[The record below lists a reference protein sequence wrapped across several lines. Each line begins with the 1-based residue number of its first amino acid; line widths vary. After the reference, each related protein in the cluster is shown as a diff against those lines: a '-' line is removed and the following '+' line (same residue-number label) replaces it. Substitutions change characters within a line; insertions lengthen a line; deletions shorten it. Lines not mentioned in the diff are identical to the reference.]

1 MGRRGMKIEIS
12 GRKVHNE
19 FSQKVEEIS
28 GQNLFA
34 CYQCGNCTA
43 GCPVSFAM
51 DLGPHQVIR
60 FSLLGLEEEV
70 LKSNTF
76 WMCASCLQCTS
87 RCPKG
92 LDIAR
97 IMEAIRLVILRKK
110 ERLDRIEVKELSE
123 EFLERVPQIALIS
136 GFRKFSS

>member
-1 MGRRGMKIEIS
+1 MGRRRMKIEIS

-43 GCPVSFAM
+43 GCPVAFAM

>member
-1 MGRRGMKIEIS
+1 MKIEIS
-12 GRKVHNE
+12 GRRVHNE
-19 FSQKVEEIS
+19 FAQKVEEIS

-70 LKSNTF
+70 LESNTF
-76 WMCASCLQCTS
+76 WICASCLQCTS

-97 IMEAIRLVILRKK
+97 IMEAIRAVILRKK
-110 ERLDRIEVKELSE
+110 ERLDHLEVGELSG

>member
-1 MGRRGMKIEIS
+1 MKIEIS
-12 GRKVHNE
+12 RQKVHNE
-19 FSQKVEEIS
+19 FAQKVEEIS

-60 FSLLGLEEEV
+60 FCLLGLEKEV
-70 LKSNTF
+70 LESNTF

-110 ERLDRIEVKELSE
+110 ERLDRLEVGEFPG
-123 EFLERVPQIALIS
+123 EFLDRVPQIALIS

>member
-1 MGRRGMKIEIS
+1 MKIELS
-12 GRKVHNE
+12 RNKVHNE
-19 FSQKVEEIS
+19 FAQKVEEIS

-70 LKSNTF
+70 LESNTF
-76 WMCASCLQCTS
+76 WICASCLQCTS

-97 IMEAIRLVILRKK
+97 IMERIMEALRLVILRKK
-110 ERLDRIEVKELSE
+110 ERLDHLEAAELSD

-136 GFRKFSS
+136 GFRKFTS

>member
-1 MGRRGMKIEIS
+1 MKIEVS
-12 GRKVHNE
+12 RNTVHND
-19 FSQKVEEIS
+19 FAQKVEEIS

-70 LKSNTF
+70 LECNTF
-76 WMCASCLQCTS
+76 WICASCLQCTS

-97 IMEAIRLVILRKK
+97 IMEALRLVILRKK
-110 ERLDRIEVKELSE
+110 ERLDRLEVAELSE

>member
-1 MGRRGMKIEIS
+1 MKIEIS
-12 GRKVHNE
+12 KDKVRNE
-19 FSQKVEEIS
+19 LARSVEAIS

-60 FSLLGLEEEV
+60 YTLLGLESEV
-70 LKSNTF
+70 LASNTF
-76 WMCASCLQCTS
+76 WFCASCLQCTS

-92 LDIAR
+92 VDIAR
-97 IMEAIRLVILRKK
+97 IIDALRVIILRKK
-110 ERLDRIEVKELSE
+110 ERFDHINVAEVTEEMVDRT
-123 EFLERVPQIALIS
+123 PQIALIS
-136 GFRKFSS
+136 GFRKFLS

>member
-1 MGRRGMKIEIS
+1 MKIEIS

-43 GCPVSFAM
+43 GCPVAFAM

-110 ERLDRIEVKELSE
+110 ERLDRLEVAELSE
-123 EFLERVPQIALIS
+123 DFLERVPQIALIS
-136 GFRKFSS
+136 GFRKFTS

>member
-1 MGRRGMKIEIS
+1 MKIEIS

>member
-1 MGRRGMKIEIS
+1 MKIEIS
-12 GRKVHNE
+12 GHKVHNE
-19 FSQKVEEIS
+19 FAQKVEEIS

-76 WMCASCLQCTS
+76 WICASCLQCTS

-97 IMEAIRLVILRKK
+97 IMEAIRVVILRKK
-110 ERLDRIEVKELSE
+110 ERLDHIEVGELSG

>member
-1 MGRRGMKIEIS
+1 MGRRRMKIEIS

>member
-1 MGRRGMKIEIS
+1 MKIEIS
-12 GRKVHNE
+12 RGNVHNE

-60 FSLLGLEEEV
+60 YSLLGLEEEV

-110 ERLDRIEVKELSE
+110 ERLDRIEVNELSE

>member
-1 MGRRGMKIEIS
+1 MGRRRMKIEIS

-76 WMCASCLQCTS
+76 WMCSSCLQCTS

>member
-1 MGRRGMKIEIS
+1 MKIEIS
-12 GRKVHNE
+12 RQKIHSE
-19 FSQKVEEIS
+19 FAQRVEEIS
-28 GQNLFA
+28 GQKLFA

-43 GCPVSFAM
+43 GCPVAFAM

-110 ERLDRIEVKELSE
+110 ERLDRLEVAELSE

>member
-1 MGRRGMKIEIS
+1 MKIEIS
-12 GRKVHNE
+12 RQKIHNE
-19 FSQKVEEIS
+19 FAQKVEEIS

-60 FSLLGLEEEV
+60 FCLLGLEDEV

-110 ERLDRIEVKELSE
+110 ERLDHLEAVELSD

-136 GFRKFSS
+136 GFRKFCS

>member
-1 MGRRGMKIEIS
+1 MKIEIS
-12 GRKVHNE
+12 RGNVHNE

-60 FSLLGLEEEV
+60 YSLLGLEEEV

-110 ERLDRIEVKELSE
+110 ERLDRIEVNELSE

-136 GFRKFSS
+136 GFRKFTS

>member
-1 MGRRGMKIEIS
+1 MKIEIS
-12 GRKVHNE
+12 RGKVHNA
-19 FSQKVEEIS
+19 FAQKVEEIS

-60 FSLLGLEEEV
+60 YSLLGLEEEV
-70 LKSNTF
+70 LECNTF

-110 ERLDRIEVKELSE
+110 ERLDFLEVAELSE
-123 EFLERVPQIALIS
+123 DFLERVPQIALIS
-136 GFRKFSS
+136 GFRKFTS

>member
-1 MGRRGMKIEIS
+1 MKIEIS
-12 GRKVHNE
+12 GRTIHSE
-19 FSQKVEEIS
+19 LARRVEEVS

-60 FSLLGLEEEV
+60 YTLLGLESEV
-70 LKSNTF
+70 LESNTF
-76 WMCASCLQCTS
+76 WICASCLQCTS

-97 IMEAIRLVILRKK
+97 IMDALRVILLRKK
-110 ERLDRIEVKELSE
+110 ERLDRIDVRDLTDENI
-123 EFLERVPQIALIS
+123 ERTPQIAFIS
-136 GFRKFSS
+136 GFRKFLS

>member
-1 MGRRGMKIEIS
+1 MKIEIS

-76 WMCASCLQCTS
+76 RMCASCLQCTS

-110 ERLDRIEVKELSE
+110 ERLDRIELKELSE

>member
-1 MGRRGMKIEIS
+1 MKIEIS
-12 GRKVHNE
+12 RQKVHSE
-19 FSQKVEEIS
+19 FAQRVEEIS
-28 GQNLFA
+28 GQKLFA

-110 ERLDRIEVKELSE
+110 ERLDRLEVAELSE

>member
-1 MGRRGMKIEIS
+1 MKIEIS
-12 GRKVHNE
+12 GRTVHNE
-19 FSQKVEEIS
+19 FARKVEEIS

-60 FSLLGLEEEV
+60 YTLLGLESEA
-70 LKSNTF
+70 LASNTF
-76 WMCASCLQCTS
+76 WICASCLQCTS

-97 IMEAIRLVILRKK
+97 IMDALRMIILRDK
-110 ERLDRIEVKELSE
+110 ERLDHINVADLTDEMVDRT
-123 EFLERVPQIALIS
+123 PQIAFIS
-136 GFRKFSS
+136 GFRKFLS

>member
-1 MGRRGMKIEIS
+1 MKIEIS
-12 GRKVHNE
+12 GRTIHSE
-19 FSQKVEEIS
+19 LARRVEEVS

-51 DLGPHQVIR
+51 DLGPHQAIR
-60 FSLLGLEEEV
+60 YTLLGLESEV
-70 LKSNTF
+70 LESNTF
-76 WMCASCLQCTS
+76 WICASCLQCTS

-97 IMEAIRLVILRKK
+97 IMDALRVILLRKK
-110 ERLDRIEVKELSE
+110 ERLDRIDVRDLTDENI
-123 EFLERVPQIALIS
+123 ERTPQIAFIS
-136 GFRKFSS
+136 GFRKFLS

>member
-1 MGRRGMKIEIS
+1 MKIEVS
-12 GRKVHNE
+12 RHTDHNE
-19 FSQKVEEIS
+19 FAQKVEEIS

-60 FSLLGLEEEV
+60 LSLLGLEEEV
-70 LKSNTF
+70 LECNTF
-76 WMCASCLQCTS
+76 WICASCRQCTS

-97 IMEAIRLVILRKK
+97 IMEALRLVILRKK
-110 ERLDRIEVKELSE
+110 ERLDHLEAAELSE

-136 GFRKFSS
+136 GFRKFTS

>member
-1 MGRRGMKIEIS
+1 MKIEIS
-12 GRKVHNE
+12 GRTVHNE
-19 FSQKVEEIS
+19 FAKKVEEIS

-60 FSLLGLEEEV
+60 YTLLGLESEA
-70 LKSNTF
+70 LASNTF
-76 WMCASCLQCTS
+76 WICASCLQCTS

-97 IMEAIRLVILRKK
+97 IMDALRMILLRDK
-110 ERLDRIEVKELSE
+110 ERLDHINVADLTDEMVDRT
-123 EFLERVPQIALIS
+123 PQIAFIS
-136 GFRKFSS
+136 GFRKFLS

>member
-1 MGRRGMKIEIS
+1 MKIEIS
-12 GRKVHNE
+12 RRKVHSE
-19 FSQKVEEIS
+19 FAQRVEEIS
-28 GQNLFA
+28 GQRLFA
-34 CYQCGNCTA
+34 CYQCGNCT
-43 GCPVSFAM
+43 CPVAFAM

-110 ERLDRIEVKELSE
+110 ERLDRLEVAELSE

>member
-1 MGRRGMKIEIS
+1 MKIEIS
-12 GRKVHNE
+12 GRTIHSE
-19 FSQKVEEIS
+19 LARRVEEVS

-60 FSLLGLEEEV
+60 YTLLGLESEV
-70 LKSNTF
+70 LESNTF
-76 WMCASCLQCTS
+76 WICASCLQCTS

-97 IMEAIRLVILRKK
+97 IMEALRVILLRKK
-110 ERLDRIEVKELSE
+110 ERLDRIDVRDLTDENI
-123 EFLERVPQIALIS
+123 ERTPQIAFIS
-136 GFRKFSS
+136 GFRKFLS

>member
-1 MGRRGMKIEIS
+1 MKIEIS
-12 GRKVHNE
+12 RQKIHNE
-19 FSQKVEEIS
+19 FAQKVEEIS

-60 FSLLGLEEEV
+60 FCLLGLEDEV

-92 LDIAR
+92 LDRASN
-97 IMEAIRLVILRKK
+97 MDAIRLVILRKK
-110 ERLDRIEVKELSE
+110 ERLDHLEAVELSD

-136 GFRKFSS
+136 GFRKFCS

>member
-1 MGRRGMKIEIS
+1 MKIEIS
-12 GRKVHNE
+12 GKKVHDE
-19 FSQKVEEIS
+19 FAVSVEDIS
-28 GQNLFA
+28 EQNLFA

-60 FSLLGLEEEV
+60 HTLLGLDSEV
-70 LKSNTF
+70 LASNTP
-76 WMCASCLQCTS
+76 WICASCLQCTS

-97 IMEAIRLVILRKK
+97 IMEAVRTVVLRKK
-110 ERLDRIEVKELSE
+110 ERLDHIAIADLTDEAIDRT
-123 EFLERVPQIALIS
+123 PQIAFIS
-136 GFRKFSS
+136 GFRKFLS

>member
-1 MGRRGMKIEIS
+1 MKIEIS

-92 LDIAR
+92 LDVAR

>member
-1 MGRRGMKIEIS
+1 MKIEVS
-12 GRKVHNE
+12 RNTVHNE
-19 FSQKVEEIS
+19 FAQKVEEIS

-60 FSLLGLEEEV
+60 LSLLGLEEEV
-70 LKSNTF
+70 LECNTF
-76 WMCASCLQCTS
+76 WICASCLQCTS

-97 IMEAIRLVILRKK
+97 IMEALRLVILRKK
-110 ERLDRIEVKELSE
+110 ERLDHLEAAELSE

-136 GFRKFSS
+136 GFRKFTS

>member
-1 MGRRGMKIEIS
+1 MKIEVS
-12 GRKVHNE
+12 RRKVHNE
-19 FSQKVEEIS
+19 FAQKVEEIS

-60 FSLLGLEEEV
+60 FCLLGLEEEV

-97 IMEAIRLVILRKK
+97 IMEAMRLVILRKK
-110 ERLDRIEVKELSE
+110 DRLDRLEVEGLSE

>member
-1 MGRRGMKIEIS
+1 MKIEIS
-12 GRKVHNE
+12 GRTIHSE
-19 FSQKVEEIS
+19 LARRVEEIS

-60 FSLLGLEEEV
+60 YTLLGLESEV
-70 LKSNTF
+70 LESNTF
-76 WMCASCLQCTS
+76 WICASCLQCTS

-97 IMEAIRLVILRKK
+97 IMDALRVILLRKK
-110 ERLDRIEVKELSE
+110 ERLDRIDVRDLTDENI
-123 EFLERVPQIALIS
+123 ERTPQIAFIS
-136 GFRKFSS
+136 GFRKFLS